1 MTLHPPGYSLRNVGS
16 LVRYLPS
23 ATYTRLSLAGA
34 VLSIACGIAAR
45 FWLPA
50 LVPAVVFATTALVL
64 AYLVT
69 RPPIEVHDSHLQ
81 VGRQMIPWESVSHVD
96 EPRSVVP
103 LVLPLILNSERRFTL
118 VYTGGRESGRK
129 LLHQIRRHA
138 RFALIHG
145 LPYRQF
151 WDEDLESFRDRCIL
165 TDHQW
170 NVLTPADEEEV
181 ERLFHTLRKEGSLHP
196 RGSEEQSS

>member
-1 MTLHPPGYSLRNVGS
+1 VGS

-23 ATYTRLSLAGA
+23 AAYTRLSLAGG
-34 VLSIACGIAAR
+34 VLSILCGFWAR

-50 LVPAVVFATTALVL
+50 LIPAVLFAAAALLL
-64 AYLVT
+64 AYMVT

-81 VGRQMIPWESVSHVD
+81 VGRHVIPWESVSHVD
-96 EPRSVVP
+96 EPRSIVP

-170 NVLTPADEEEV
+170 NVLSPDDEDEV
-181 ERLFHTLRKEGSLHP
+181 ERLFQTLRKEGSLHP
-196 RGSEEQSS
+196 RGSEEQAS

>member
-1 MTLHPPGYSLRNVGS
+1 MGS

-23 ATYTRLSLAGA
+23 AIYTRLTVASAGIA
-34 VLSIACGIAAR
+34 IACVFLSR

-50 LVPAVVFATTALVL
+50 LGFTLIFTLL
-64 AYLVT
+64 SLTFLCLLT

-81 VGRQMIPWESVSHVD
+81 VGRQWIPWEAVSHID

-103 LVLPLILNSERRFTL
+103 LVLPLTLNSERRFFL
-118 VYTGGRESGRK
+118 IYSGSRESSRK

-151 WDEDLESFRDRCIL
+151 WEEDLEAFRDRCIV

-170 NVLTPADEEEV
+170 NVLTQEDEAEV

-196 RGSEEQSS
+196 SGSDETHS

>member
-1 MTLHPPGYSLRNVGS
+1 MGS

-23 ATYTRLSLAGA
+23 AIYTRLTVAGA
-34 VLSIACGIAAR
+34 GLAIACVFVSR

-50 LVPAVVFATTALVL
+50 LGFALAFAVFALVL
-64 AYLVT
+64 VYLVT
-69 RPPIEVHDSHLQ
+69 RSPIEVHDSHLQ
-81 VGRQMIPWESVSHVD
+81 VGRQLIPWEAISHID
-96 EPRSVVP
+96 EPRSVAPLVVP
-103 LVLPLILNSERRFTL
+103 LTLNSDRRFVL
-118 VYTGGRESGRK
+118 VYTGSRESSRK

-151 WDEDLESFRDRCIL
+151 WDEDLEAFRDRCIL

-170 NVLTPADEEEV
+170 NVLTPDDEAEV
-181 ERLFHTLRKEGSLHP
+181 ERMFHTLRKEGSLHP
-196 RGSEEQSS
+196 SASDESLS

>member
-1 MTLHPPGYSLRNVGS
+1 MGS

-23 ATYTRLSLAGA
+23 ALYTRLMIAGA
-34 VLSIACGIAAR
+34 GIAIACAFLSR

-50 LVPAVVFATTALVL
+50 LGFAFAFALCSLTL
-64 AYLVT
+64 AYFVT

-81 VGRQMIPWESVSHVD
+81 AGRHRIAWEALSHVD
-96 EPRSVVP
+96 EPRSVAPLVVP
-103 LVLPLILNSERRFTL
+103 LTLNSNRRFFL
-118 VYTGGRESGRK
+118 VYTGSRESSRK

-151 WDEDLESFRDRCIL
+151 WDEDLEAFRDRCTL

-170 NVLTPADEEEV
+170 NVLSPGDEADV
-181 ERLFHTLRKEGSLHP
+181 EQLFHTLRKEGSLHP
-196 RGSEEQSS
+196 RGSDESLS

>member
-1 MTLHPPGYSLRNVGS
+1 MGS

-23 ATYTRLSLAGA
+23 AAYTRLSIGAAGVA
-34 VLSIACGIAAR
+34 IACAFASR

-50 LVPAVVFATTALVL
+50 LGPAVIAAIVSLIL
-64 AYLVT
+64 CYLVT

-81 VGRQMIPWESVSHVD
+81 AGRHVIAWEAVSHID
-96 EPRSVVP
+96 EPRCTAP
-103 LVLPLILNSERRFTL
+103 LVLPLTLNSDRRFIL
-118 VYTGGRESGRK
+118 VYTGGRESSRK
-129 LLHQIRRHA
+129 LVHQIRRHA

-151 WDEDLESFRDRCIL
+151 WDEDLEAFRDRCIL

-170 NVLTPADEEEV
+170 NVLSPDDEADV
-181 ERLFHTLRKEGSLHP
+181 ERMFQTLRKEGSLHP
-196 RGSEEQSS
+196 RGSDESLP

>member
-1 MTLHPPGYSLRNVGS
+1 MTLPPPGYSLRNVGS

-23 ATYTRLSLAGA
+23 VTYTRLSLAGA

-50 LVPAVVFATTALVL
+50 LFPAVVFAAAALIL

-81 VGRQMIPWESVSHVD
+81 VGRQMIPWESISHVD

-170 NVLTPADEEEV
+170 NVLTPDDEEEV
-181 ERLFHTLRKEGSLHP
+181 ERLFQTLRKEGSLHP
-196 RGSEEQSS
+196 RGSEEQPS

>member
-1 MTLHPPGYSLRNVGS
+1 MGS

-23 ATYTRLSLAGA
+23 AIYTRLTVASAGIA
-34 VLSIACGIAAR
+34 IACVFLSRI
-45 FWLPA
+45 WLPA
-50 LVPAVVFATTALVL
+50 LGFTFGFALLSLTFLCL
-64 AYLVT
+64 LT

-81 VGRQMIPWESVSHVD
+81 VGRQWIPWETVSHID

-103 LVLPLILNSERRFTL
+103 LVLPLTLNSERRFFL
-118 VYTGGRESGRK
+118 VYSGSRESSRK

-151 WDEDLESFRDRCIL
+151 WDEDLEAFRDRCIV

-170 NVLTPADEEEV
+170 NVLSQEDEAEV
-181 ERLFHTLRKEGSLHP
+181 ERLFRTLRKEGSLHP
-196 RGSEEQSS
+196 SGSDETLS